1 MGLSYEYLYS
11 EDEQSQKLRKLYK
24 EQTSILSYY
33 IINAVILNIYQDF
46 LVWCKTHNTPDSI
59 LQFVN
64 TKKKQMEFCDFIDK
78 NYKTEVMMNRI
89 HCISEMFEH
98 YKHTNTKKEINYLLK
113 NMRKSLMEIH

>member
-1 MGLSYEYLYS
+1 M
-11 EDEQSQKLRKLYK
+11 
-24 EQTSILSYY
+24 
-33 IINAVILNIYQDF
+33 
-46 LVWCKTHNTPDSI
+46 WCKTHNTSDSI

-78 NYKTEVMMNRI
+78 NYKTELMMNRI

-98 YKHTNTKKEINYLLK
+98 YKHTNTKKEVKYLLK